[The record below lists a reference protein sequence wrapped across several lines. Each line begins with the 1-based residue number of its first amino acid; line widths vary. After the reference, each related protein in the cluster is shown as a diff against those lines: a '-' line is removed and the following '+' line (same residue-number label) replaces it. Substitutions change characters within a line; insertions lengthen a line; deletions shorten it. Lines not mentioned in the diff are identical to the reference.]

1 MTFLNAYCI
10 CGIPNPLPP
19 QSTAICG
26 QWLVLM
32 DVRER
37 KLLLIGSYVS
47 ATVTSDFDL
56 SFEHRIRHPSCYF
69 PSLTAKVALATYQHC
84 MDGSKSLCNLYFIV
98 HWSFMLPRARAYVC
112 NEHASERGPEGE

>member
-1 MTFLNAYCI
+1 MTSLNAYCI
-10 CGIPNPLPP
+10 CGILNPLPS

-47 ATVTSDFDL
+47 ATVSSNFDP
-56 SFEHRIRHPSCYF
+56 SIEHRIRHPSCYF
-69 PSLTAKVALATYQHC
+69 PSLTSSVALATCQHG

-98 HWSFMLPRARAYVC
+98 HWSFMLPRAYVC